1 MNVRLLVLGL
11 LQRQPMHGYELR
23 RVAVESRIESW
34 SGILPGSIYHAL
46 KKLEQ
51 EGLVAPAKARRGA
64 ERPRAVYSI
73 TAAGRRALSGL
84 VREALSQPIRPFP
97 TDLYGGLV
105 YLDALPDDEVTE
117 IMERQIAALEAGIAA
132 WTSAKVKKAPLA
144 PETEALFDSGIEH
157 MRVDLRVLQRLR
169 GRKPSRSRK

>member
-1 MNVRLLVLGL
+1 MGVLPNTGVCSTRSGCSCNWGRSRARGSFPAMNVRLLVLGL

-23 RVAVESRIESW
+23 RVAVESRMESW

-51 EGLVAPAKARRGA
+51 EGLIAPARDKHAGGHT
-64 ERPRAVYSI
+64 RAVYSI
-73 TAAGRRALSGL
+73 TAAGRRALTGL

-105 YLDALPDDEVTE
+105 YLAALPEGEVNE
-117 IMERQIAALEAGIAA
+117 LIERQIGDLEAAI
-132 WTSAKVKKAPLA
+132 SA
-144 PETEALFDSGIEH
+144 
-157 MRVDLRVLQRLR
+157 
-169 GRKPSRSRK
+169 